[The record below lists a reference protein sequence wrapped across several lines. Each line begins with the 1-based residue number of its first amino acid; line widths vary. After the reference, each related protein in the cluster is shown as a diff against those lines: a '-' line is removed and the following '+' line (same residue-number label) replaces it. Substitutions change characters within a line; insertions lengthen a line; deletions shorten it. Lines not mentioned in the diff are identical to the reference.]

1 MSRPNMIGTKL
12 FFPGTAVNNFAVTN
26 VQVAAIDS
34 ATTSDDIYPN
44 AYTAT
49 LSAERDSRSVLGIA
63 TDIVLVTASKVA
75 FGVFMSPYY
84 NNQAALFSLHGCCKF
99 FGDNDTTA
107 ALKVYPFFGQ
117 VVNTTVTQSVAAASN
132 QCSNNI
138 ILPHFS
144 DSTANAATSQKTI
157 SVKEEIIKEY
167 LSTNTKPV
175 VFGFCIE
182 NPTAGSLQIKGLKM
196 YMSIQKY
203 IQDIDV
209 FGGTGR

>member
-1 MSRPNMIGTKL
+1 MNRPNMIGSKL
-12 FFPGTAVNNFAVTN
+12 FFPGAAVNSFNPTN
-26 VQVAAIDS
+26 VQIAAIDS
-34 ATTSDDIYPN
+34 TTGSDDIYPN

-49 LSAERDSRSVLGIA
+49 LSAERDSRTVAGLA
-63 TDIVLVTASKVA
+63 TDIVLVTVSKVA

-84 NNQAALFSLHGCCKF
+84 NNQAAHFALHGCCKF
-99 FGDNDTTA
+99 FGDNDTA
-107 ALKVYPFFGQ
+107 ASLKVYPFFGQ

-144 DSTANAATSQKTI
+144 DSTANAASSQKMI
-157 SVKEEIIKEY
+157 SVETEIIKEY
-167 LSTNTKPV
+167 LSSNTKPV

-203 IQDIDV
+203 INDIDV
-209 FGGTGR
+209 YGGSGR